1 MNMRSPAQ
9 GNQTLIVG
17 FGVSGLSVARHL
29 IAAGVG
35 FDVAD
40 QKVGQA
46 RSSLQAL
53 LKDFD
58 NESPHRIG
66 IEDIRIVNGDW
77 TASLF
82 SDYARLVVSP
92 GVSTRSAHF
101 NSARDS
107 GIEVI
112 GDVELFARATS
123 KPVIAVTGSNGK
135 STVVSMT
142 GEILRAAGLRAAVV
156 GNVGLAC
163 LDGLDDNSVD
173 VYVLELSSFQLETT
187 VSLKP
192 AVATVLN
199 VSEDHM
205 DRYDS
210 FDDYAAVKRSVYR
223 GAAMAVVN
231 ADDQQTVPEDQSVA
245 QTKVSAAHNMFGTMG
260 NCTSNAGWSLHSTT
274 DGAVVLQGPDTIEV
288 DASALQVDGSHNQY
302 NALVSMALVKALF
315 DCERNLPA
323 SISQVA
329 GDAKTLSRVFAN
341 GLKRFNGLPHRTQL
355 VLRSDGVSWF
365 NDSKGTNVGACVSA
379 IEGLSG
385 PVVLIAGGQGKGAD
399 FSPLAPAIA
408 AKCRAVILIGE
419 DADRLHRAIGDPVP
433 VYQESTL
440 ADAVNRAATVAQ
452 TGDSVLLSPAC
463 ASFDMFANFEA
474 RGDAFADEVNRLCA

>member
-1 MNMRSPAQ
+1 
-9 GNQTLIVG
+9 
-17 FGVSGLSVARHL
+17 
-29 IAAGVG
+29 
-35 FDVAD
+35 
-40 QKVGQA
+40 
-46 RSSLQAL
+46 
-53 LKDFD
+53 
-58 NESPHRIG
+58 
-66 IEDIRIVNGDW
+66 
-77 TASLF
+77 
-82 SDYARLVVSP
+82 
-92 GVSTRSAHF
+92 
-101 NSARDS
+101 
-107 GIEVI
+107 
-112 GDVELFARATS
+112 
-123 KPVIAVTGSNGK
+123 
-135 STVVSMT
+135 
-142 GEILRAAGLRAAVV
+142 VV

-163 LDGLDDNSVD
+163 LDGLDDSSID

-187 VSLKP
+187 DSLKP

-231 ADDQQTVPEDQSVA
+231 ANDQQTVPDDKSVT
-245 QTKVSAAHNMFGTMG
+245 QTNVSAASNMG
-260 NCTSNAGWSLHSTT
+260 NTTGNSAIKADWSLRPTT
-274 DGAVVLQGPDTIEV
+274 DGAVILQGPNNIEV

-315 DCERNLPA
+315 NSEQNLPA
-323 SISQVA
+323 SISELRGSTA
-329 GDAKTLSRVFAN
+329 ALSRVFAN
-341 GLKRFNGLPHRTQL
+341 GLKRFTGLPHRTQL
-355 VLRSDGVSWF
+355 VRHSDGVSWF

-379 IEGLSG
+379 IEGLTG

-419 DADRLHRAIGDPVP
+419 DADKLHRAIGDPVP

-440 ADAVNRAATVAQ
+440 ADAVDRAATVAQ